1 MYQVTASQTEQN
13 IKLISIVKKNRCL
26 YDHNDPNYKNSVFVD
41 RGWQEVSKEFGEP
54 VTDCKKK
61 WRHLRSSL
69 SRYIKS
75 SKDELKNKN
84 NKLKPY
90 YLLTHMNFLV
100 PYTKT
105 LDTKTDTV
113 VCNKFDPPD
122 ENQVTYDED
131 MKAEDEP
138 GSFDQEIMQ
147 DEDSH
152 EMDGNIVYE
161 AYEIQETQIPT
172 TSSTAAQP
180 QAKPQITLVR
190 SSHSNGSQNTS
201 FQQLPL
207 TINALSSPKT
217 QTLQLNSSQISQ
229 LQHQHQTQMQAQ
241 SSLPMQNTI
250 IPIPDDQSSA
260 DLNFFLALLP
270 DIKIM
275 NQEQK
280 RKLRIG
286 TLKLIDDIL
295 SNSN

>member
-1 MYQVTASQTEQN
+1 M
-13 IKLISIVKKNRCL
+13 KKNRCL

-41 RGWQEVSKEFGEP
+41 RGWQEVSKEFGESIS
-54 VTDCKKK
+54 DCKKK

-75 SKDELKNKN
+75 SKDEMKNKN

-113 VCNKFDPPD
+113 VCNKFEPPD
-122 ENQVTYDED
+122 ENQAYDED
-131 MKAEDEP
+131 MKAEDDP
-138 GSFDQEIMQ
+138 SSFEHEIIQ

-161 AYEIQETQIPT
+161 AYEIQEQIPT
-172 TSSTAAQP
+172 SSATAQP
-180 QAKPQITLVR
+180 QAKSQITLVR
-190 SSHSNGSQNTS
+190 SSHANNNQSATVQQIPLSINT
-201 FQQLPL
+201 
-207 TINALSSPKT
+207 ISSPTKA

-229 LQHQHQTQMQAQ
+229 LQQQHQQTQLQAQ
-241 SSLPMQNTI
+241 PSLPTLQNTI
-250 IPIPDDQSSA
+250 IPIGDDQGSA

-295 SNSN
+295 SNTN

>member
-26 YDHNDPNYKNSVFVD
+26 FDHNDPNYKNSVFVD
-41 RGWQEVSKEFGEP
+41 KGWQEVSKEFGEP
-54 VTDCKKK
+54 VIDCKKK

-69 SRYIKS
+69 SRYLKS

-90 YLLTHMNFLV
+90 YLLMHMNFLV

-113 VCNKFDPPD
+113 VCNKFEPSDD
-122 ENQVTYDED
+122 NQVTFEEE

-138 GSFDQEIMQ
+138 NSFEHEIIQ
-147 DEDSH
+147 DGDSH

-161 AYEIQETQIPT
+161 AYEIQEQIPT
-172 TSSTAAQP
+172 SSATAQS
-180 QAKPQITLVR
+180 QTKSQITLVR
-190 SSHSNGSQNTS
+190 SSHQNNNQSTS
-201 FQQLPL
+201 VQQLPL
-207 TINALSSPKT
+207 SISALASPSET

-229 LQHQHQTQMQAQ
+229 LQQQQQAQQMQSQ
-241 SSLPMQNTI
+241 PSLPLQNTI
-250 IPIPDDQSSA
+250 IPIPNDQSTA

-295 SNSN
+295 SST

>member
-1 MYQVTASQTEQN
+1 MLNSFYTSCH
-13 IKLISIVKKNRCL
+13 SI
-26 YDHNDPNYKNSVFVD
+26 DHYTIVFKNSVFVD
-41 RGWQEVSKEFGEP
+41 RGWNDVSKEFGEP
-54 VTDCKKK
+54 VSDCKKK

-105 LDTKTDTV
+105 LDTKSDTV
-113 VCNKFDPPD
+113 VCNKFEPPD
-122 ENQVTYDED
+122 ENQVIYDDE
-131 MKAEDEP
+131 MKADDEP
-138 GSFDQEIMQ
+138 SSYEHEVIQ

-152 EMDGNIVYE
+152 EMEGVVYE
-161 AYEIQETQIPT
+161 AYEIQEQIPT
-172 TSSTAAQP
+172 SSAAATQP
-180 QAKPQITLVR
+180 QGKSQITLVR
-190 SSHSNGSQNTS
+190 SSHSNNQSANV
-201 FQQLPL
+201 QQLPMS
-207 TINALSSPKT
+207 ISSPSKT
-217 QTLQLNSSQISQ
+217 TTLQLNSSQISQ
-229 LQHQHQTQMQAQ
+229 LHHQQQTQMQVQ
-241 SSLPMQNTI
+241 PSSVPMQNTI

-275 NQEQK
+275 NLEQK
-280 RKLRIG
+280 RRLRIG

-295 SNSN
+295 TTN

>member
-1 MYQVTASQTEQN
+1 M
-13 IKLISIVKKNRCL
+13 

-41 RGWQEVSKEFGEP
+41 KGWQDVSKDFGEP
-54 VTDCKKK
+54 VPECKKK

-69 SRYIKS
+69 SRYLKS

-113 VCNKFDPPD
+113 VCNKF
-122 ENQVTYDED
+122 EEQQYDED
-131 MKAEDEP
+131 MKTEEDP
-138 GSFDQEIMQ
+138 SSFEHEIIQ
-147 DEDSH
+147 DEDSAND
-152 EMDGNIVYE
+152 EMEANIVYE
-161 AYEIQETQIPT
+161 AYEIQEPIPT
-172 TSSTAAQP
+172 SSATSQSQT
-180 QAKPQITLVR
+180 KSQITLVR
-190 SSHSNGSQNTS
+190 SSHSNNNQNTNV
-201 FQQLPL
+201 QQLPL
-207 TINALSSPKT
+207 SINQISGSPSKPQT
-217 QTLQLNSSQISQ
+217 QTLQLNSSQFAQIQ
-229 LQHQHQTQMQAQ
+229 QQTQQ
-241 SSLPMQNTI
+241 SQQTIPLQNTI

-286 TLKLIDDIL
+286 TLRLIDDIL
-295 SNSN
+295 STN

>member
-1 MYQVTASQTEQN
+1 M
-13 IKLISIVKKNRCL
+13 
-26 YDHNDPNYKNSVFVD
+26 
-41 RGWQEVSKEFGEP
+41 SKEFGEP
-54 VTDCKKK
+54 VPECKKK

-105 LDTKTDTV
+105 LDTKSDTV
-113 VCNKFDPPD
+113 VCNTKFEPPPNESD
-122 ENQVTYDED
+122 VVYDEE
-131 MKAEDEP
+131 MKAEDDPSNFEH
-138 GSFDQEIMQ
+138 EIIQ
-147 DEDSH
+147 DEDST
-152 EMDGNIVYE
+152 EMQGNIVYE
-161 AYEIQETQIPT
+161 AYEIQEPSSSASATQ
-172 TSSTAAQP
+172 SQGKS
-180 QAKPQITLVR
+180 QITLVR
-190 SSHSNGSQNTS
+190 SSHSNNQTATV
-201 FQQLPL
+201 QQLPITMN
-207 TINALSSPKT
+207 TISSPKT
-217 QTLQLNSSQISQ
+217 QTLQLNASQITQ
-229 LQHQHQTQMQAQ
+229 LQQQQHQHQPQIQAQ
-241 SSLPMQNTI
+241 QLNNSLPMQNTI

-295 SNSN
+295 SNTN

>member
-1 MYQVTASQTEQN
+1 M
-13 IKLISIVKKNRCL
+13 KKNRCL

-41 RGWQEVSKEFGEP
+41 RGWQDVSKEFGES

-122 ENQVTYDED
+122 ENHVTYDED

-138 GSFDQEIMQ
+138 SSFEQEIMQ

-152 EMDGNIVYE
+152 EMEGNIVYE
-161 AYEIQETQIPT
+161 AYEIQEQIPT
-172 TSSTAAQP
+172 STAAQP
-180 QAKPQITLVR
+180 QTKSQITLVR

-201 FQQLPL
+201 VQQLPL
-207 TINALSSPKT
+207 SINTISSPKS
-217 QTLQLNSSQISQ
+217 QTLQLNTSQISQ

-241 SSLPMQNTI
+241 PSLPMQNTI
-250 IPIPDDQSSA
+250 IPIPDDPHSA

-295 SNSN
+295 SSNTN

>member
-1 MYQVTASQTEQN
+1 M
-13 IKLISIVKKNRCL
+13 
-26 YDHNDPNYKNSVFVD
+26 
-41 RGWQEVSKEFGEP
+41 SKEFGEP
-54 VTDCKKK
+54 VPECKKK

-105 LDTKTDTV
+105 LDTKSDTV
-113 VCNKFDPPD
+113 VCNTKFEPPPD
-122 ENQVTYDED
+122 SDVVYDEE
-131 MKAEDEP
+131 MKAEDDPSNFEH
-138 GSFDQEIMQ
+138 EIIQ
-147 DEDSH
+147 DEDSN
-152 EMDGNIVYE
+152 ELQGNIVTYE
-161 AYEIQETQIPT
+161 AYEIQEQVPSSSATATQ
-172 TSSTAAQP
+172 SQGKS
-180 QAKPQITLVR
+180 QITLVR
-190 SSHSNGSQNTS
+190 SSHSNNNQTATV
-201 FQQLPL
+201 QQLPITMN
-207 TINALSSPKT
+207 TISSPKT
-217 QTLQLNSSQISQ
+217 QTLQLNASQISQ
-229 LQHQHQTQMQAQ
+229 LQQQQHQPQLQAQ
-241 SSLPMQNTI
+241 QLNNSLPMQNTI

-295 SNSN
+295 SNTN

>member
-1 MYQVTASQTEQN
+1 
-13 IKLISIVKKNRCL
+13 
-26 YDHNDPNYKNSVFVD
+26 
-41 RGWQEVSKEFGEP
+41 
-54 VTDCKKK
+54 
-61 WRHLRSSL
+61 
-69 SRYIKS
+69 
-75 SKDELKNKN
+75 
-84 NKLKPY
+84 
-90 YLLTHMNFLV
+90 MNFLV

-113 VCNKFDPPD
+113 VCNKFEPPD
-122 ENQVTYDED
+122 NQTISY
-131 MKAEDEP
+131 EDEEMKNE
-138 GSFDQEIMQ
+138 DQSQFEHEIIQ

-161 AYEIQETQIPT
+161 AYEIQEQIPT
-172 TSSTAAQP
+172 SSAAASQP
-180 QAKPQITLVR
+180 QSKPQITLVR
-190 SSHSNGSQNTS
+190 SSHSNNSQNTS
-201 FQQLPL
+201 VQQLPIS
-207 TINALSSPKT
+207 INAISSPNQQK
-217 QTLQLNSSQISQ
+217 TLQLNSAQISQ
-229 LQHQHQTQMQAQ
+229 IQQHHQQQTQMQAQ
-241 SSLPMQNTI
+241 NALPVQNTI

>member
-1 MYQVTASQTEQN
+1 M
-13 IKLISIVKKNRCL
+13 
-26 YDHNDPNYKNSVFVD
+26 FVD
-41 RGWQEVSKEFGEP
+41 RGWQDVSKEFGEP

-113 VCNKFDPPD
+113 LCNKFDPPD

-131 MKAEDEP
+131 MKAEDDP
-138 GSFDQEIMQ
+138 SSFEQEIMQ

-161 AYEIQETQIPT
+161 AYEIQEQIPT
-172 TSSTAAQP
+172 SSATASQP
-180 QAKPQITLVR
+180 QTKSQITLVR

-201 FQQLPL
+201 VQQIPL
-207 TINALSSPKT
+207 SINTISSPNKS
-217 QTLQLNSSQISQ
+217 QTLQLNTSQITQ
-229 LQHQHQTQMQAQ
+229 LQHQHQSQMQAQ
-241 SSLPMQNTI
+241 PALPMQNTI

>member
-1 MYQVTASQTEQN
+1 MYDFQ
-13 IKLISIVKKNRCL
+13 
-26 YDHNDPNYKNSVFVD
+26 DPNYKNSVFVD

-113 VCNKFDPPD
+113 VCNKFDPPND
-122 ENQVTYDED
+122 ENQTYDED
-131 MKAEDEP
+131 MKTEEEP
-138 GSFDQEIMQ
+138 SGFEHEIIQ

-152 EMDGNIVYE
+152 EMDGVVYE
-161 AYEIQETQIPT
+161 AYEIQEQIPT
-172 TSSTAAQP
+172 SSATATQP
-180 QAKPQITLVR
+180 QGKSQITLVR
-190 SSHSNGSQNTS
+190 SSHSNNNQSATV
-201 FQQLPL
+201 QQLPL
-207 TINALSSPKT
+207 SINTISSPTK
-217 QTLQLNSSQISQ
+217 TLQLNAAQISQ
-229 LQHQHQTQMQAQ
+229 LQQQQQQHQQQPQIQTQP
-241 SSLPMQNTI
+241 SLPMQNTI
-250 IPIPDDQSSA
+250 IPISDEQSSA

-295 SNSN
+295 SATN

>member
-1 MYQVTASQTEQN
+1 M
-13 IKLISIVKKNRCL
+13 KKNRCL

-41 RGWQEVSKEFGEP
+41 KGWQDVSKEFGEP

-69 SRYIKS
+69 SRYLKS

-113 VCNKFDPPD
+113 ICNKFDPPD
-122 ENQVTYDED
+122 DQVNFDED
-131 MKAEDEP
+131 MKTEEDPSSYEH
-138 GSFDQEIMQ
+138 EIIQ

-152 EMDGNIVYE
+152 EMEANIVYE
-161 AYEIQETQIPT
+161 AYEIQEQIPT
-172 TSSTAAQP
+172 SSATAQS
-180 QAKPQITLVR
+180 QTKSQITLVR
-190 SSHSNGSQNTS
+190 SSHQTTNPAGNV
-201 FQQLPL
+201 QQLPL
-207 TINALSSPKT
+207 SINTISSPPKQ
-217 QTLQLNSSQISQ
+217 QTLQLNTSQISQ
-229 LQHQHQTQMQAQ
+229 IQQQQQTQQMQTQ
-241 SSLPMQNTI
+241 SIPMQNTI

-280 RKLRIG
+280 RKLRMG

-295 SNSN
+295 SNTN

>member
-1 MYQVTASQTEQN
+1 M
-13 IKLISIVKKNRCL
+13 
-26 YDHNDPNYKNSVFVD
+26 
-41 RGWQEVSKEFGEP
+41 SKDFGEP
-54 VTDCKKK
+54 VAECKKK

-69 SRYIKS
+69 SRYLKS

-113 VCNKFDPPD
+113 VCNKFDESQYDD
-122 ENQVTYDED
+122 EMKTEED
-131 MKAEDEP
+131 PSSYEH
-138 GSFDQEIMQ
+138 EIIQ
-147 DEDSH
+147 DEDSAND
-152 EMDGNIVYE
+152 EMEGNIVYE
-161 AYEIQETQIPT
+161 AYEIQEPIPT
-172 TSSTAAQP
+172 SSATSQS
-180 QAKPQITLVR
+180 QAKSQITLVR
-190 SSHSNGSQNTS
+190 SSHSNNNQNTS
-201 FQQLPL
+201 VQQLPL
-207 TINALSSPKT
+207 SINQISASPSKPQT
-217 QTLQLNSSQISQ
+217 QTLQLNSTQFTQ
-229 LQHQHQTQMQAQ
+229 LQQQTQQPQLQTQQ
-241 SSLPMQNTI
+241 SIPLQNTI

-295 SNSN
+295 STN

>member
-1 MYQVTASQTEQN
+1 M
-13 IKLISIVKKNRCL
+13 
-26 YDHNDPNYKNSVFVD
+26 FVD
-41 RGWQEVSKEFGEP
+41 RGWTEVSKEFGEP
-54 VTDCKKK
+54 VSDCKKK

-75 SKDELKNKN
+75 SKDEQKNKN

-105 LDTKTDTV
+105 LDTKTDLV
-113 VCNKFDPPD
+113 VCNKFEQSAD
-122 ENQVTYDED
+122 ENYDED
-131 MKAEDEP
+131 MKQDDEP
-138 GSFDQEIMQ
+138 SSFEHEIIQ

-152 EMDGNIVYE
+152 EMESNIVYE
-161 AYEIQETQIPT
+161 AYEIQEQIPT
-172 TSSTAAQP
+172 SSAAVAQP
-180 QAKPQITLVR
+180 DRKSQITLVR
-190 SSHSNGSQNTS
+190 SSHSNVNQTASVQQIPLSINT
-201 FQQLPL
+201 
-207 TINALSSPKT
+207 ISSPK
-217 QTLQLNSSQISQ
+217 QTLQLNTSQFTQ
-229 LQHQHQTQMQAQ
+229 LQTSQQHQQQTQMQAQ
-241 SSLPMQNTI
+241 PSQSVQNTI
-250 IPIPDDQSSA
+250 IPIDDQSSA

-295 SNSN
+295 STTN

>member
-26 YDHNDPNYKNSVFVD
+26 YDHNEPNYKNSVFVD

-138 GSFDQEIMQ
+138 SSFDQEIMQ

-161 AYEIQETQIPT
+161 AYEIQEQIPT
-172 TSSTAAQP
+172 SSATAAQP

-190 SSHSNGSQNTS
+190 SSHSNGNQNTTV
-201 FQQLPL
+201 QQLPL
-207 TINALSSPKT
+207 TINALSSPKS

>member
-1 MYQVTASQTEQN
+1 M
-13 IKLISIVKKNRCL
+13 
-26 YDHNDPNYKNSVFVD
+26 
-41 RGWQEVSKEFGEP
+41 SKEFGEP
-54 VTDCKKK
+54 VSDCKKK

-75 SKDELKNKN
+75 SKDEQKNKN

-105 LDTKTDTV
+105 LDTKTDLV
-113 VCNKFDPPD
+113 VCNKFETTAD
-122 ENQVTYDED
+122 ENYDED
-131 MKAEDEP
+131 MKQDDEP
-138 GSFDQEIMQ
+138 SSFEHEIIQ

-152 EMDGNIVYE
+152 EMEGNIVYE
-161 AYEIQETQIPT
+161 AYEIQEQIPT
-172 TSSTAAQP
+172 SSAAVAQP
-180 QAKPQITLVR
+180 DRKSQITLVR
-190 SSHSNGSQNTS
+190 SSHSNGNQTASVQQIPMSINT
-201 FQQLPL
+201 
-207 TINALSSPKT
+207 ISSPK
-217 QTLQLNSSQISQ
+217 QTLQLNTSQFTQIQ
-229 LQHQHQTQMQAQ
+229 PTQQHQQQTQIQAQ
-241 SSLPMQNTI
+241 PTQSVQNTI

-295 SNSN
+295 STTN

>member
-1 MYQVTASQTEQN
+1 
-13 IKLISIVKKNRCL
+13 
-26 YDHNDPNYKNSVFVD
+26 VD
-41 RGWQEVSKEFGEP
+41 KGWQDVSKEFGEP
-54 VTDCKKK
+54 VPECKKK

-100 PYTKT
+100 PFTKT
-105 LDTKTDTV
+105 LDSKPDMTV
-113 VCNKFDPPD
+113 HKFDESQYDD
-122 ENQVTYDED
+122 EMKADED
-131 MKAEDEP
+131 P
-138 GSFDQEIMQ
+138 SSFEHEIIQ
-147 DEDSH
+147 DEDSAND
-152 EMDGNIVYE
+152 EMEGNIVYE
-161 AYEIQETQIPT
+161 AYEIQEPIPT
-172 TSSTAAQP
+172 SSATSQSQT
-180 QAKPQITLVR
+180 KSQITLVR
-190 SSHSNGSQNTS
+190 SSHSSNSQSSNV
-201 FQQLPL
+201 QQLPM
-207 TINALSSPKT
+207 NQALSINQLSSTPPKP
-217 QTLQLNSSQISQ
+217 QQLQLNTSQFTQIQ
-229 LQHQHQTQMQAQ
+229 QQTPQSHLQ
-241 SSLPMQNTI
+241 SSLQNTI

-295 SNSN
+295 SAN

>member
-1 MYQVTASQTEQN
+1 M
-13 IKLISIVKKNRCL
+13 
-26 YDHNDPNYKNSVFVD
+26 D

-69 SRYIKS
+69 SRYLKS

-84 NKLKPY
+84 KLKPY
-90 YLLTHMNFLV
+90 YLLSHMNFLV

-113 VCNKFDPPD
+113 VCNKFDSPTD
-122 ENQVTYDED
+122 ENQVTFDED
-131 MKAEDEP
+131 MKQEEEP
-138 GSFDQEIMQ
+138 SSFEHEIIQ

-152 EMDGNIVYE
+152 EMEGNIVYE
-161 AYEIQETQIPT
+161 AYEIQEQIPT
-172 TSSTAAQP
+172 SSATAQS
-180 QAKPQITLVR
+180 QTKSQITLVR
-190 SSHSNGSQNTS
+190 SSHQNSNQNGV
-201 FQQLPL
+201 QQLPL
-207 TINALSSPKT
+207 SINAINASPSKP

-229 LQHQHQTQMQAQ
+229 LQHQQQTQQMQAQ
-241 SSLPMQNTI
+241 QSHSLQNTI

-270 DIKIM
+270 DVKNM
-275 NQEQK
+275 TQEQK

-295 SNSN
+295 SNPN